1 MRKTE
6 IVKVNLGKR
15 SYSIHLGEKLSQVG
29 RIVKELNIGKKIL
42 LVSDSKVFHYYG
54 ETVKKSLEKQGYG
67 VFVAKIPH
75 GEKYKSLN
83 QAIKLY
89 EKCVRSKLERG
100 SAILALGGGVIND
113 LAGFVAATYLR
124 GVNFI
129 ALPTTLLAQVD
140 ASIGGKVGVDLSQ
153 AKNLVGSFYQPRA
166 VLIDLGT
173 LKTLPSREIKNGLS
187 EVVKYGIIKDKSL
200 FEYLE
205 KNLEK
210 IKKLNISSLQ
220 RIIEK
225 SVRIKAGIV
234 SRDEREEEGER
245 EILNFGHT
253 IGHSIEAA
261 GDYKNYRHGE
271 AVSIGMLKA
280 TEIAVAM
287 HLCPSDL
294 LLRIEKLLRRI
305 NLSTGI
311 EKIDKRRIYQGL
323 FLDKKKRG
331 GKLHF
336 ILPRKLGN
344 VFICENVPFHL
355 IRKVLEK

>member
-1 MRKTE
+1 
-6 IVKVNLGKR
+6 
-15 SYSIHLGEKLSQVG
+15 
-29 RIVKELNIGKKIL
+29 
-42 LVSDSKVFHYYG
+42 
-54 ETVKKSLEKQGYG
+54 
-67 VFVAKIPH
+67 
-75 GEKYKSLN
+75 
-83 QAIKLY
+83 LY
-89 EKCVRSKLERG
+89 EKCVRTKLERG

-124 GVNFI
+124 GINFI

-166 VLIDLGT
+166 VLIDLET

-210 IKKLNISSLQ
+210 IKKLDISSLQ
-220 RIIEK
+220 RITEK

-234 SRDEREEEGER
+234 SRDEREEKGER

-253 IGHSIEAA
+253 IGHSIETA
-261 GDYKNYRHGE
+261 GDYKDYRHGE
-271 AVSIGMLKA
+271 AVSIGMVKA

-287 HLCPSDL
+287 HLCPTKL
-294 LLRIEKLLRRI
+294 LLRIEKLLGRI
-305 NLSTGI
+305 GLPAGMKGAN
-311 EKIDKRRIYQGL
+311 KKKIYQGL
-323 FLDKKKRG
+323 FLDKKKERER
-331 GKLHF
+331 LRF
-336 ILPRKLGN
+336 VLPRRLGD
-344 VFICENVPFHL
+344 VFVCEKVPLSL
-355 IRKVLEK
+355 IREVLEKINDRDCFGINPSQ